1 MEICIEGLVKTFGGR
16 TALDIETC
24 RISQGEIVG
33 LVGNNGAGK
42 TTLFRLIMDLIK
54 PDKGYVDIGEYR
66 VNETEDWKTHVAAF
80 IDAGFLI
87 DFLTPEEYF
96 EFIARIYNITQADLE
111 LRLAAFNRFM
121 GGEILGQKKYIRNFS
136 AGNKQKIGI
145 IGVLITGAPVIILD
159 EPFNYLDP
167 TSQLLIRNILGEYN
181 KNTGAT
187 VFVSSHNLNHV
198 ADLCRRV
205 ILLKESKILH
215 DMDNT
220 EKQAEAELL
229 RYFSIDGDDIL

>member
-1 MEICIEGLVKTFGGR
+1 MEVCVEGLIKTFGGR
-16 TALDIETC
+16 TALDIERC
-24 RISQGEIVG
+24 HVSQGEIVG

-42 TTLFRLIMDLIK
+42 TTLFRLMMDLIRS
-54 PDKGYVDIGEYR
+54 DKGHVDIGEYR
-66 VNETEDWKTHVAAF
+66 VAESEDWKTYVAAF

-87 DFLTPEEYF
+87 DFLVPEEYF
-96 EFIARIYNITQADLE
+96 EFIARIYRVSQADLE
-111 LRLAAFNRFM
+111 LRLAGFDRFM

-145 IGVLITGAPVIILD
+145 IGALITGAPLIILD

-167 TSQLLIRNILGEYN
+167 TSQLLIRNIIGEYN
-181 KNTGAT
+181 KSTGAT
-187 VFVSSHNLNHV
+187 VWVSSHNLNHV

-205 ILLKESKILH
+205 ILLKDGKILH

-220 EKQAEAELL
+220 GKQAEAQLL